1 MDTSFS
7 DTIVK
12 GALKPLTHRSDLKGA
27 LHLAGHLA
35 FLAVT
40 AWLIAQSRGTP
51 WLILTWPVHGLGLVF
66 LFAPLH
72 ETIHR
77 TAFRTRWLNDVV
89 AWLCGAV
96 LVLPP
101 AYFRA
106 FHFAHHRY
114 TQDPERDPE
123 LLTPKP
129 ASLGAYLRHA
139 SGLVYWRAQVPG
151 LLRHAAGRVEE
162 PFIARTQRRAIVI
175 EARLYATFY
184 LGLAAASLAVGS
196 WAAVV
201 YWMVPVAVAQPALR
215 LYLLTEHMGCPLG
228 PDMFRNT
235 RTTRTTWALRALAW
249 NMPFH
254 VEHHAYPGIP
264 FHALPA
270 AHKMLKDR
278 IAVLAPGY
286 IAVHRQIIAD
296 LIGPGTETDLGPGIG

>member
-1 MDTSFS
+1 MDTNFS
-7 DTIVK
+7 DAIVK
-12 GALKPLTHRSDLKGA
+12 GALKPLTRRSDLKGIS
-27 LHLAGHLA
+27 HLAGHLA
-35 FLAVT
+35 FLAAA
-40 AWLIAQSRGTP
+40 AWLVALSTGSF
-51 WLILTWPVHGLGLVF
+51 WLILTWPVYGVMLVF

-77 TAFRTRWLNDVV
+77 TAFKTRWLNDLV
-89 AWLCGAV
+89 AWMCGAV
-96 LVLPP
+96 LILPP

-106 FHFAHHRY
+106 FHFAHHRF
-114 TQDPERDPE
+114 TQDPDRDPE
-123 LLTPKP
+123 LLSAKP

-139 SGLVYWRAQVPG
+139 SGLVYWRAQIPG

-162 PFIARTQRRAIVI
+162 TFIAPKQRRAIVV
-175 EARLYATFY
+175 EARYYLGFY
-184 LGLAAASLAVGS
+184 LGLAVASLAFET

-201 YWMVPVAVAQPALR
+201 YWIVPIVVAQPTLR
-215 LYLLTEHMGCPLG
+215 LYLLAEHMGCPLV

-270 AHKMLKDR
+270 THQELKDR
-278 IAVLAPGY
+278 IAVPAPGY
-286 IAVHRQIIAD
+286 LAVHRKIIAG
-296 LIGPGTETDLGPGIG
+296 LIGPGKR